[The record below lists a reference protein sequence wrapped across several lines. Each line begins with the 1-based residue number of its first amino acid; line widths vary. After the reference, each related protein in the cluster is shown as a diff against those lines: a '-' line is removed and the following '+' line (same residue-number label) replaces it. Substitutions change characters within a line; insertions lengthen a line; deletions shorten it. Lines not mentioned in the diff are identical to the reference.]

1 MDLVNIVDNLGPL
14 LIFLTVL
21 VGLYFI
27 VKGLID

>member
-1 MDLVNIVDNLGPL
+1 MILEIVDQIGPL

>member
-1 MDLVNIVDNLGPL
+1 MILEIVDQLGPL

-27 VKGLID
+27 VKGFLQ

>member
-1 MDLVNIVDNLGPL
+1 MILEIVDQLGPL

-27 VKGLID
+27 VKGLLQ